1 MFDIVGVLL
10 QISKHA
16 GSQKNPKVLAES
28 LNWLSDAIKGFGFK
42 YKSMIFL
49 FSFLNELLV
58 LNRKKKSSSPHC
70 TLKHCTKI
78 AFKRE
83 HMFTVFV
90 LSFVPCDFIGSLCH
104 ISMKC
109 NLFCCRNQSMI
120 SCIKEKIF
128 NAQGDAYLSDE
139 TSHASC
145 SCQIAC
151 RKLALN
157 VTWICASSKI
167 IFLDTTGY
175 AYFSDAAGHTLPVTQ
190 HGDDHN
196 NPLFC

>member
-1 MFDIVGVLL
+1 MFDIVGVFL

-58 LNRKKKSSSPHC
+58 LNRNKKSSSPHC

-83 HMFTVFV
+83 STCLRF
-90 LSFVPCDFIGSLCH
+90 
-104 ISMKC
+104 
-109 NLFCCRNQSMI
+109 LFCPLCLVI
-120 SCIKEKIF
+120 
-128 NAQGDAYLSDE
+128 L
-139 TSHASC
+139 
-145 SCQIAC
+145 
-151 RKLALN
+151 LAR
-157 VTWICASSKI
+157 
-167 IFLDTTGY
+167 Y
-175 AYFSDAAGHTLPVTQ
+175 AI
-190 HGDDHN
+190 
-196 NPLFC
+196 

>member
-90 LSFVPCDFIGSLCH
+90 LSFVPCDFIGSLCY

-109 NLFCCRNQSMI
+109 NLFCCRN
-120 SCIKEKIF
+120 
-128 NAQGDAYLSDE
+128 
-139 TSHASC
+139 
-145 SCQIAC
+145 
-151 RKLALN
+151 
-157 VTWICASSKI
+157 
-167 IFLDTTGY
+167 
-175 AYFSDAAGHTLPVTQ
+175 
-190 HGDDHN
+190 
-196 NPLFC
+196 